1 MPCHVRQQCTPLRA
15 RLGQS
20 RVQTLPENLS
30 LYIVR
35 GAYILESMEDK
46 GTGDI
51 NAETKEG
58 FSLVFHK

>member
-1 MPCHVRQQCTPLRA
+1 MPLRA

-30 LYIVR
+30 LYIAR
-35 GAYILESMEDK
+35 GAYVLESTEDK

-51 NAETKEG
+51 HGETKEF
-58 FSLVFHK
+58 FSLVFYT